1 MDKLKSKNKILLID
15 DEADIRKDLSLI
27 IESFGFI
34 CLTAENGEKGIELI
48 KRESPD
54 VLLTDQQMDETDGFQ
69 VLEFALEFDP
79 TVPVVMFTGYG
90 TVQMAVDAMKRGAFD
105 FIQKPILPEFLEI
118 VLNRAAEFRRIKK
131 ENIFL
136 HTISPEETA
145 LVNVVGR
152 SPVMQKIA
160 KQVVKAAQSNVN
172 VMIVGESGT
181 GKELIARNIHHFSPR
196 EEKVFIPVD
205 CVSLPESLLESE
217 LFGFEKGAFTGAVKS
232 RPGVFELANQG
243 TLFLDEIT
251 ELDFQLQAK
260 LLRVLQERQLRRLG
274 SDQFVNVDVRI
285 ISATNRNP
293 EQAVE
298 EKKLRD
304 DLYYRLNVVPIQLPP
319 LRQRREDIP
328 LLVQHFMRKYSAFS
342 PMDFTDIA
350 PNALKCFQNYSW
362 PGNIRELENIIQ
374 RILSMAEEP
383 VIQKKN
389 LPAELR
395 NTAVNADDKIDLE
408 VSYKEAKEKYFQNF
422 EVAYLKKLLSKF
434 DGNIS
439 LAAQKAGM
447 SRQTLHRMLKTHG
460 MPTI

>member
-1 MDKLKSKNKILLID
+1 MNNLKVKNKILLVD
-15 DEADIRKDLSLI
+15 DAADIRKDLSLI

-79 TVPVVMFTGYG
+79 ALPVIMFTGYG

-105 FIQKPILPEFLEI
+105 FIQKPILPEFLEM
-118 VLNRAAEFRRIKK
+118 VLSRAAEFRRIKK
-131 ENIFL
+131 ENILL
-136 HTISPEETA
+136 HTISPEETT
-145 LVNVVGR
+145 LVNVVGK
-152 SPVMQKIA
+152 SPAMQKIA
-160 KQVVKAAQSNVN
+160 KQVVKVAQSNVN

-196 EEKVFIPVD
+196 EKKAFIPVD

-232 RPGVFELANQG
+232 RPGVFELADQG

-251 ELDFQLQAK
+251 ELNFQLQAK
-260 LLRVLQERQLRRLG
+260 LLRVLQERQLRRIG
-274 SDQFVNVDVRI
+274 SDQFVDVDVRI

-298 EKKLRD
+298 EKELRD
-304 DLYYRLNVVPIQLPP
+304 DLYYRLNVVPIQLPA
-319 LRQRREDIP
+319 LRERREDIP
-328 LLVQHFMRKYSAFS
+328 LLVQHFIRKYSAFS
-342 PMDFTDIA
+342 PIEFTDIT
-350 PNALKCFQNYSW
+350 PKALKCFQNYSW
-362 PGNIRELENIIQ
+362 PGNIRELENIVQ
-374 RILSMAEEP
+374 RIISMADEP
-383 VIQKKN
+383 VIQKDN
-389 LPAELR
+389 LPAELL
-395 NTAVNADDKIDLE
+395 NAQANNDHKIDLE
-408 VSYKEAKEKYFQNF
+408 VSYKEAKVKYLQNF
-422 EVAYLKKLLSKF
+422 EAVYMKKLLSKF

-439 LAAQKAGM
+439 LAAQKARM